1 MPRTVR
7 VDDYN
12 AKRNEI
18 LDAALRLINARGFEQ
33 VTINDLLEELKIS
46 RGALYHYFDTK
57 HAVLDALVDRM
68 AADGLK
74 SLIPIVED
82 AGLSAVEKLRRYF
95 AGSAQ
100 VKDLHRGTVE
110 TLSSAWY
117 GDGNALI
124 RQKLIR
130 TSLEVTAPTIIE
142 PIIRQGVEEGS
153 FSVRYPAQSAKVIM
167 GIAGV
172 VGDAVMEIRLDRDTD
187 NAERRDLE
195 ALLFTYFDSIER
207 ILGASEG
214 SLTDLTAEV
223 LAHWVGQDD

>member
-18 LDAALRLINARGFEQ
+18 LNAALRLINAHGFEQ
-33 VTINDLLEELKIS
+33 VTINDLLEELNIS

-68 AADGLK
+68 AADGLQ
-74 SLIPIVED
+74 SLVPIVED
-82 AGLSAVEKLRRYF
+82 SRLSAVEKLRRYF

-110 TLSSAWY
+110 TLSSAWFS
-117 GDGNALI
+117 DGNALI
-124 RQKLIR
+124 RQKLVR

-142 PIIRQGVEEGS
+142 PIIRQGVDEGS
-153 FSVRYPAQSAKVIM
+153 FSVRFPAEAAKVVT
-167 GIAGV
+167 GV
-172 VGDAVMEIRLDRDTD
+172 TVVIGDAMMEALLDGDPS
-187 NAERRDLE
+187 AAGRDLE
-195 ALLFTYFDSIER
+195 VLLFTYFDAIER
-207 ILGASEG
+207 ILGAPGG

-223 LAHWVGQDD
+223 LARWVGHDD